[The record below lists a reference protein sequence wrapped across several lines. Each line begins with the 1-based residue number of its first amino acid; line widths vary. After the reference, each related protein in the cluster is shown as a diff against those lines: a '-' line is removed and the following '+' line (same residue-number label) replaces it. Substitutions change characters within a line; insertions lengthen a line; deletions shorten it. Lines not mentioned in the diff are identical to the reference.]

1 MMTRHRH
8 SRAPIARARLRFRR
22 FRPRAT
28 NETFSRRRAIE
39 TMRTLG
45 DARDG
50 SDGRRHHVMWL
61 ESERAE
67 ALRRAD
73 ALRAKVTASR
83 RLLSE
88 ELSRRRREVGRGG
101 TGVGMEGRGGGDGWR
116 ARTTPTASPLAS
128 PSKARLG
135 TVEGER
141 ETHRVRTE
149 RLRRETTDLNERLDD
164 LRMTLERASAASE
177 AGTSST
183 AASPTK
189 PPRTSDGGGGATSEG
204 LRRARETMKERYEKE
219 LRETRE
225 SARESCET
233 LKSELARANEEA
245 AAARS
250 ARDDAVEA
258 LRVASAESIRLAGL
272 ASSEEHERQAYVG
285 RAMVEARKEFEA
297 KIIEATSATERAEAS
312 RAEEVA
318 DLKARLGKAKA
329 EFDAHRMAESD
340 TLTSQI
346 AQQTTIQ
353 HNLVEELT
361 EAKSA
366 ELAAKTRIRELEARI
381 AEVTSALDVVTKE
394 MANAARDQNTAVLM
408 KEQALNT
415 SFDERELEME
425 ESQKT
430 LRDAVDRLTAE
441 SAERGDAIER
451 LERELKTSN
460 AALEESTK
468 TEKEST
474 ARIAVLTK
482 ELEQAKADATRFLET
497 SARDSEA
504 RIRELETRARELE
517 TELDTALKSYEKN
530 ENEYQRIIEEL
541 SEEKKTLQARRSTSD
556 DALTLSA
563 QNAKLK
569 SELEALSKELSERRK
584 SDDGIDDG
592 GGGIFGAFLGGGG
605 QSTASK
611 KKIKELEALV
621 ESESAEKAS
630 LEIKL
635 AELTAEFDAL
645 REKHA
650 RAAPSIGSFF
660 GF

>member
-1 MMTRHRH
+1 
-8 SRAPIARARLRFRR
+8 
-22 FRPRAT
+22 
-28 NETFSRRRAIE
+28 
-39 TMRTLG
+39 MRTLG

-101 TGVGMEGRGGGDGWR
+101 TGVGVGGRGGGDGWR

-189 PPRTSDGGGGATSEG
+189 PPRASDGGGGATSEG

-272 ASSEEHERQAYVG
+272 ASSEEHERQAYVE

-366 ELAAKTRIRELEARI
+366 ELAAKTRIRELEARV

-415 SFDERELEME
+415 SFDEREFEME
-425 ESQKT
+425 ENQKT
-430 LRDAVDRLTAE
+430 LRDAVDHLTAE

-451 LERELKTSN
+451 LECELKTSN

-517 TELDTALKSYEKN
+517 TELETALKSYEKN

-584 SDDGIDDG
+584 SDNGIDDG

>member
-1 MMTRHRH
+1 
-8 SRAPIARARLRFRR
+8 
-22 FRPRAT
+22 
-28 NETFSRRRAIE
+28 
-39 TMRTLG
+39 MRTLG

-101 TGVGMEGRGGGDGWR
+101 TGVGAGGRRLGGWAAGRGGGGGGGDGWR

-189 PPRTSDGGGGATSEG
+189 PPRASDGGGGATSEG

-272 ASSEEHERQAYVG
+272 ASSEEHERQAYVE

-366 ELAAKTRIRELEARI
+366 ELAAKTRIRELEARV

-415 SFDERELEME
+415 SFDEREFEME
-425 ESQKT
+425 ENQKT
-430 LRDAVDRLTAE
+430 LRDAVDHLTAE

-451 LERELKTSN
+451 LECELKTSN

-482 ELEQAKADATRFLET
+482 ELEQAKADASRFLET

>member
-101 TGVGMEGRGGGDGWR
+101 TGVGVGCRGGGDGSR
-116 ARTTPTASPLAS
+116 ARTPPTASPLAS

-164 LRMTLERASAASE
+164 LRMTLERASE

-183 AASPTK
+183 AAAPTK
-189 PPRTSDGGGGATSEG
+189 PPRASDGGGGATSEG

-233 LKSELARANEEA
+233 LKSELARANEEE

-250 ARDDAVEA
+250 ARDDTVEA

-366 ELAAKTRIRELEARI
+366 ELAAKTRIRELEARV

-425 ESQKT
+425 ENQKT

-504 RIRELETRARELE
+504 RVRELETRARELE
-517 TELDTALKSYEKN
+517 TELDTAMKSYEKN

-556 DALTLSA
+556 DASTLSA

>member
-1 MMTRHRH
+1 
-8 SRAPIARARLRFRR
+8 
-22 FRPRAT
+22 
-28 NETFSRRRAIE
+28 
-39 TMRTLG
+39 MRTLG

-101 TGVGMEGRGGGDGWR
+101 TGVGVGGRGGGDGWR

-189 PPRTSDGGGGATSEG
+189 PPRASDGGGGATSEG

-272 ASSEEHERQAYVG
+272 ASSEEHERQAYVE

-366 ELAAKTRIRELEARI
+366 ELAAKTRIRELEARV

-415 SFDERELEME
+415 SFDEREFEME
-425 ESQKT
+425 ENQKT
-430 LRDAVDRLTAE
+430 LRDAVDHLTAE

-482 ELEQAKADATRFLET
+482 ELEQAKADASRFLET

-605 QSTASK
+605 QSMASK

>member
-1 MMTRHRH
+1 M
-8 SRAPIARARLRFRR
+8 
-22 FRPRAT
+22 
-28 NETFSRRRAIE
+28 
-39 TMRTLG
+39 
-45 DARDG
+45 
-50 SDGRRHHVMWL
+50 
-61 ESERAE
+61 
-67 ALRRAD
+67 
-73 ALRAKVTASR
+73 
-83 RLLSE
+83 
-88 ELSRRRREVGRGG
+88 
-101 TGVGMEGRGGGDGWR
+101 
-116 ARTTPTASPLAS
+116 
-128 PSKARLG
+128 
-135 TVEGER
+135 EGER

-189 PPRTSDGGGGATSEG
+189 PPRASDGGGGATSEG
-204 LRRARETMKERYEKE
+204 LRRERETMKERYEKE

-272 ASSEEHERQAYVG
+272 ANSEEHERQAYVE

-366 ELAAKTRIRELEARI
+366 ELAAKTRIRELEARV

-415 SFDERELEME
+415 SFDEREFEME
-425 ESQKT
+425 ENQKT

>member
-1 MMTRHRH
+1 
-8 SRAPIARARLRFRR
+8 
-22 FRPRAT
+22 
-28 NETFSRRRAIE
+28 
-39 TMRTLG
+39 MRTLG

-101 TGVGMEGRGGGDGWR
+101 TGVGVGGRGGGDGWR

-164 LRMTLERASAASE
+164 LRTTLERASAASE

-189 PPRTSDGGGGATSEG
+189 PPRASDGGGGATSEG

-225 SARESCET
+225 SARASCET

-272 ASSEEHERQAYVG
+272 ASSEEHERQAYVE

-366 ELAAKTRIRELEARI
+366 ELAAKTRIRELEARV

-415 SFDERELEME
+415 SFDEREFEME
-425 ESQKT
+425 ENQKT

-605 QSTASK
+605 QSMASK

>member
-8 SRAPIARARLRFRR
+8 SRAPIARARLQPRRFRR
-22 FRPRAT
+22 YTT
-28 NETFSRRRAIE
+28 NETFSRRGAIE
-39 TMRTLG
+39 TMRTPR

-101 TGVGMEGRGGGDGWR
+101 TGVGVGCRGGGDGSR
-116 ARTTPTASPLAS
+116 ARTPPTASPLAS

-164 LRMTLERASAASE
+164 LRMTLERASE

-183 AASPTK
+183 AAAPTK
-189 PPRTSDGGGGATSEG
+189 PPRASDGGGGATSEG

-250 ARDDAVEA
+250 ARDDTVEA

-366 ELAAKTRIRELEARI
+366 ELAAKTRIRELEARV

-394 MANAARDQNTAVLM
+394 MSNAARDQNSAVLM

-425 ESQKT
+425 ENQKT

-504 RIRELETRARELE
+504 RVRELETRARELE
-517 TELDTALKSYEKN
+517 TELDTAMKSYEKN

>member
-1 MMTRHRH
+1 M
-8 SRAPIARARLRFRR
+8 
-22 FRPRAT
+22 
-28 NETFSRRRAIE
+28 
-39 TMRTLG
+39 
-45 DARDG
+45 
-50 SDGRRHHVMWL
+50 

-101 TGVGMEGRGGGDGWR
+101 TGVGVGGRGGGDGWR

-189 PPRTSDGGGGATSEG
+189 PPRASDGGGGATSEG

-272 ASSEEHERQAYVG
+272 ASSEEHERQAYVE

-366 ELAAKTRIRELEARI
+366 ELAAKTRIRELEARV

-415 SFDERELEME
+415 SFDEREFEME
-425 ESQKT
+425 ENQKT
-430 LRDAVDRLTAE
+430 LRDAVDHLTAE

-451 LERELKTSN
+451 LECELKTSN

-482 ELEQAKADATRFLET
+482 ELEQAKADASRFLET

>member
-1 MMTRHRH
+1 M
-8 SRAPIARARLRFRR
+8 
-22 FRPRAT
+22 
-28 NETFSRRRAIE
+28 
-39 TMRTLG
+39 
-45 DARDG
+45 
-50 SDGRRHHVMWL
+50 

-101 TGVGMEGRGGGDGWR
+101 TGVGVGGRGGGDGWR

-189 PPRTSDGGGGATSEG
+189 PPRASDGGGGATSEG

-272 ASSEEHERQAYVG
+272 ASSEEHERQAYVE

-366 ELAAKTRIRELEARI
+366 ELAAKTRIRELEARV

-415 SFDERELEME
+415 SFDEREFEME
-425 ESQKT
+425 ENQKT
-430 LRDAVDRLTAE
+430 LRDAVDHLTAE

-517 TELDTALKSYEKN
+517 TELETALKSYEKN

>member
-1 MMTRHRH
+1 M
-8 SRAPIARARLRFRR
+8 
-22 FRPRAT
+22 
-28 NETFSRRRAIE
+28 
-39 TMRTLG
+39 
-45 DARDG
+45 
-50 SDGRRHHVMWL
+50 

-101 TGVGMEGRGGGDGWR
+101 TGVGVGGRGGGDGWR

-189 PPRTSDGGGGATSEG
+189 PPRASDGGGGATSEG

-272 ASSEEHERQAYVG
+272 ASSEEHERQAYVE

-366 ELAAKTRIRELEARI
+366 ELAAKTRIRELEARV

-415 SFDERELEME
+415 SFDEREFEME
-425 ESQKT
+425 ENQKT

-441 SAERGDAIER
+441 RAERGDAIER
-451 LERELKTSN
+451 LECELKTSN

-482 ELEQAKADATRFLET
+482 ELEQAKADASRFLET

>member
-1 MMTRHRH
+1 MTMDAFA
-8 SRAPIARARLRFRR
+8 S
-22 FRPRAT
+22 T
-28 NETFSRRRAIE
+28 ST
-39 TMRTLG
+39 RTRD
-45 DARDG
+45 DAREG
-50 SDGRRHHVMWL
+50 GDGRRHTIVWL

-73 ALRAKVTASR
+73 ALRAKVMASR

-88 ELSRRRREVGRGG
+88 ELSRRKRDVGRGVG
-101 TGVGMEGRGGGDGWR
+101 RHANGANGVGMGSYARS
-116 ARTTPTASPLAS
+116 RTTTPSAS
-128 PSKARLG
+128 PSKAATFGGRLG
-135 TVEGER
+135 AVEGER
-141 ETHRVRTE
+141 ETHRAVTD
-149 RLRRETTDLNERLDD
+149 RLRRETTDLNEKLDD
-164 LRMTLERASAASE
+164 LRMKLERASAASE

-183 AASPTK
+183 AASPIK
-189 PPRTSDGGGGATSEG
+189 PPRASDGGVAVTNEALG
-204 LRRARETMKERYEKE
+204 RARETMKERYEKE

-225 SARESCET
+225 SAMESCET
-233 LKSELARANEEA
+233 LKSELARAKEEA

-272 ASSEEHERQAYVG
+272 ASSEDRERQAHVE

-297 KIIEATSATERAEAS
+297 KLSEATAASERAEAS

-318 DLKARLGKAKA
+318 DLKARLSKAKT
-329 EFDAHRMAESD
+329 EFDAHRTAESNA
-340 TLTSQI
+340 LTSQI

-353 HNLVEELT
+353 HNLVQELT

-366 ELAAKTRIRELEARI
+366 ELAAKTRIRELEARV
-381 AEVTSALDVVTKE
+381 AEVTSALDVATKE
-394 MANAARDQNTAVLM
+394 MANAAKDQNAAVLM

-425 ESQKT
+425 ETQKT
-430 LRDAVDRLTAE
+430 LRAAVDRLTAE

-451 LERELKTSN
+451 LERELKTSK
-460 AALEESTK
+460 AVLEESTK
-468 TEKEST
+468 AQKEST
-474 ARIAVLTK
+474 ARIAALTK

-504 RIRELETRARELE
+504 RVRELETRARELE
-517 TELDTALKSYEKN
+517 TEIENATKLYEKN

-541 SEEKKTLQARRSTSD
+541 SEEKKMLQARRSTSD
-556 DALTLSA
+556 DASTLAA

-569 SELEALSKELSERRK
+569 SELETLSKELSERRT
-584 SDDGIDDG
+584 SDSDSDDG

-605 QSTASK
+605 QSAASK

-630 LEIKL
+630 LEIKF

>member
-101 TGVGMEGRGGGDGWR
+101 TGVGVGCRGGGDGSR
-116 ARTTPTASPLAS
+116 ARTPPTASPLAS

-164 LRMTLERASAASE
+164 LRMTLERASE

-183 AASPTK
+183 AAAPTK
-189 PPRTSDGGGGATSEG
+189 PPRASDGGGGATSEG

-272 ASSEEHERQAYVG
+272 ASSEEHKRQAYVG

-366 ELAAKTRIRELEARI
+366 ELAAKTRIRELEARV

-425 ESQKT
+425 ENQKT

-441 SAERGDAIER
+441 SAESSDAIER

-504 RIRELETRARELE
+504 RVRELETRARELE
-517 TELDTALKSYEKN
+517 TELDTAMKSYEKN

-556 DALTLSA
+556 DASTLSA

>member
-1 MMTRHRH
+1 M
-8 SRAPIARARLRFRR
+8 
-22 FRPRAT
+22 
-28 NETFSRRRAIE
+28 
-39 TMRTLG
+39 
-45 DARDG
+45 
-50 SDGRRHHVMWL
+50 

-101 TGVGMEGRGGGDGWR
+101 TGVGVGGRGGGDGWR

-189 PPRTSDGGGGATSEG
+189 PPRASDGGGGATSEG

-272 ASSEEHERQAYVG
+272 ASSEEHERQAYVE

-366 ELAAKTRIRELEARI
+366 ELAAKTRIRELEARV

-415 SFDERELEME
+415 SFDEREFEME
-425 ESQKT
+425 ENQKT

-517 TELDTALKSYEKN
+517 TELETALKSYEKN

>member
-1 MMTRHRH
+1 
-8 SRAPIARARLRFRR
+8 
-22 FRPRAT
+22 
-28 NETFSRRRAIE
+28 
-39 TMRTLG
+39 
-45 DARDG
+45 
-50 SDGRRHHVMWL
+50 
-61 ESERAE
+61 
-67 ALRRAD
+67 
-73 ALRAKVTASR
+73 
-83 RLLSE
+83 
-88 ELSRRRREVGRGG
+88 
-101 TGVGMEGRGGGDGWR
+101 
-116 ARTTPTASPLAS
+116 
-128 PSKARLG
+128 
-135 TVEGER
+135 
-141 ETHRVRTE
+141 
-149 RLRRETTDLNERLDD
+149 
-164 LRMTLERASAASE
+164 
-177 AGTSST
+177 
-183 AASPTK
+183 
-189 PPRTSDGGGGATSEG
+189 
-204 LRRARETMKERYEKE
+204 
-219 LRETRE
+219 
-225 SARESCET
+225 
-233 LKSELARANEEA
+233 LARANEEA

-272 ASSEEHERQAYVG
+272 ASSEEHERQAYVE

-366 ELAAKTRIRELEARI
+366 ELAAKTRIRELEARV

-415 SFDERELEME
+415 SFDEREFEME
-425 ESQKT
+425 ENQKT

-517 TELDTALKSYEKN
+517 TELETALKSYEKN

>member
-1 MMTRHRH
+1 M
-8 SRAPIARARLRFRR
+8 
-22 FRPRAT
+22 
-28 NETFSRRRAIE
+28 
-39 TMRTLG
+39 
-45 DARDG
+45 
-50 SDGRRHHVMWL
+50 

-101 TGVGMEGRGGGDGWR
+101 TGVGVGGRGGGDGWR

-189 PPRTSDGGGGATSEG
+189 PPRASDGGGGATSEG

-272 ASSEEHERQAYVG
+272 ASSEEHERQAYVE

-366 ELAAKTRIRELEARI
+366 ELAAKTRIRELEARV

-415 SFDERELEME
+415 SFDEREFEME
-425 ESQKT
+425 ENQKT

-451 LERELKTSN
+451 LECELKTSN

>member
-1 MMTRHRH
+1 
-8 SRAPIARARLRFRR
+8 
-22 FRPRAT
+22 
-28 NETFSRRRAIE
+28 
-39 TMRTLG
+39 MRTLG

-101 TGVGMEGRGGGDGWR
+101 TGVGVGGRGGGDGWR

-164 LRMTLERASAASE
+164 LRTTLERASAASE

-189 PPRTSDGGGGATSEG
+189 PPRASDGGGGATSEG

-272 ASSEEHERQAYVG
+272 ANSEEHERQAYVE

-366 ELAAKTRIRELEARI
+366 ELAAKTRIRELEARV

-415 SFDERELEME
+415 SFDEREFEME
-425 ESQKT
+425 ENQKT

-605 QSTASK
+605 QSMASK

>member
-1 MMTRHRH
+1 M
-8 SRAPIARARLRFRR
+8 
-22 FRPRAT
+22 
-28 NETFSRRRAIE
+28 
-39 TMRTLG
+39 
-45 DARDG
+45 
-50 SDGRRHHVMWL
+50 

-101 TGVGMEGRGGGDGWR
+101 TGVGVGGRGGGDGWR

-177 AGTSST
+177 VGTSST

-189 PPRTSDGGGGATSEG
+189 PPRASDGGGGATSEG

-272 ASSEEHERQAYVG
+272 ASSEEHERQAYVE

-366 ELAAKTRIRELEARI
+366 ELAAKTRIRELEARV

-415 SFDERELEME
+415 SFDEREFEME
-425 ESQKT
+425 ENQKT
-430 LRDAVDRLTAE
+430 LRDAVDHLTAE

-451 LERELKTSN
+451 LECELKTSN

-482 ELEQAKADATRFLET
+482 ELEQAKADASRFLET

-517 TELDTALKSYEKN
+517 TELETALKSYEKN

>member
-1 MMTRHRH
+1 
-8 SRAPIARARLRFRR
+8 
-22 FRPRAT
+22 
-28 NETFSRRRAIE
+28 
-39 TMRTLG
+39 
-45 DARDG
+45 
-50 SDGRRHHVMWL
+50 L

-101 TGVGMEGRGGGDGWR
+101 TGVGVGGRGGGDGWR

-189 PPRTSDGGGGATSEG
+189 PPRASDGGGGATSEG

-272 ASSEEHERQAYVG
+272 ASSEEHERQAYVE

-366 ELAAKTRIRELEARI
+366 ELAAKTRIRELEARV

-415 SFDERELEME
+415 SFDEREFEME
-425 ESQKT
+425 ENQKT
-430 LRDAVDRLTAE
+430 LRDAVDHLTAE

-451 LERELKTSN
+451 LECELKTSN

-482 ELEQAKADATRFLET
+482 ELEQAKADASRFLET

>member
-1 MMTRHRH
+1 M
-8 SRAPIARARLRFRR
+8 AREDDADGVAAR
-22 FRPRAT
+22 
-28 NETFSRRRAIE
+28 
-39 TMRTLG
+39 
-45 DARDG
+45 
-50 SDGRRHHVMWL
+50 
-61 ESERAE
+61 ESEQGAFGNGGGGKR
-67 ALRRAD
+67 D
-73 ALRAKVTASR
+73 AQGENGTIASR
-83 RLLSE
+83 DDGFK
-88 ELSRRRREVGRGG
+88 REIGRFEDDVGTGERGERGG
-101 TGVGMEGRGGGDGWR
+101 DVVDGGVADE
-116 ARTTPTASPLAS
+116 
-128 PSKARLG
+128 
-135 TVEGER
+135 
-141 ETHRVRTE
+141 
-149 RLRRETTDLNERLDD
+149 
-164 LRMTLERASAASE
+164 
-177 AGTSST
+177 T
-183 AASPTK
+183 AA
-189 PPRTSDGGGGATSEG
+189 RWSDGGGGATSEG

-272 ASSEEHERQAYVG
+272 ANSEEHERQAYVE

-366 ELAAKTRIRELEARI
+366 ELAAKTRIRELEARV

-415 SFDERELEME
+415 SFDEREFEME
-425 ESQKT
+425 ENQKT

>member
-101 TGVGMEGRGGGDGWR
+101 TGVGVGGRGGGDGWR

-189 PPRTSDGGGGATSEG
+189 PPRASDGGGGATSEG

-272 ASSEEHERQAYVG
+272 ASSEEHERQAYVE

-297 KIIEATSATERAEAS
+297 KIIEATERAEAS

-366 ELAAKTRIRELEARI
+366 ELAAKTRIRELEARV

-415 SFDERELEME
+415 SFDEREFEME
-425 ESQKT
+425 ENQKT
-430 LRDAVDRLTAE
+430 LRDAVDHLTAE

-451 LERELKTSN
+451 LECELKTSN

-482 ELEQAKADATRFLET
+482 ELEQAKADASRFLET

>member
-1 MMTRHRH
+1 
-8 SRAPIARARLRFRR
+8 
-22 FRPRAT
+22 
-28 NETFSRRRAIE
+28 
-39 TMRTLG
+39 MRTLG

-101 TGVGMEGRGGGDGWR
+101 TGVGVGGRGGGDGWR

-189 PPRTSDGGGGATSEG
+189 PPRASDGGGGATSEG

-272 ASSEEHERQAYVG
+272 ASSEEHERQAYVE

-366 ELAAKTRIRELEARI
+366 ELAAKTRIRELEARV

-415 SFDERELEME
+415 SFDEREFEME
-425 ESQKT
+425 ENQKT
-430 LRDAVDRLTAE
+430 LRDAVDHLTAE

-451 LERELKTSN
+451 LECELKTSN

-517 TELDTALKSYEKN
+517 TELETALKSYEKN

>member
-1 MMTRHRH
+1 MMTRHLH
-8 SRAPIARARLRFRR
+8 SRAPIARARLQPRRFRR
-22 FRPRAT
+22 GTTKGTFFRRG
-28 NETFSRRRAIE
+28 AIE
-39 TMRTLG
+39 TMRTLS

-101 TGVGMEGRGGGDGWR
+101 TGGGVGCRGGGDGSR
-116 ARTTPTASPLAS
+116 ARTPPTASPLAS

-141 ETHRVRTE
+141 ETHRVRTD

-164 LRMTLERASAASE
+164 LRMTLKRASAASE

-189 PPRTSDGGGGATSEG
+189 PPRASDGGGGATSEG

-329 EFDAHRMAESD
+329 EFDAHRTAESD

-366 ELAAKTRIRELEARI
+366 ELAAKTRIRELEARV

-394 MANAARDQNTAVLM
+394 MSNAARDQNSAVLM

-425 ESQKT
+425 ENQKT
-430 LRDAVDRLTAE
+430 LHDAVDRLTAE

-460 AALEESTK
+460 AALEESTR

-504 RIRELETRARELE
+504 RVRELETRTRELE
-517 TELDTALKSYEKN
+517 TELDTAMKSYEKN

-556 DALTLSA
+556 DASTLSA

>member
-1 MMTRHRH
+1 M
-8 SRAPIARARLRFRR
+8 
-22 FRPRAT
+22 
-28 NETFSRRRAIE
+28 
-39 TMRTLG
+39 
-45 DARDG
+45 
-50 SDGRRHHVMWL
+50 

-101 TGVGMEGRGGGDGWR
+101 TGVGVGGRGGGDGWR

-189 PPRTSDGGGGATSEG
+189 PPRASDGGGGATSEG

-272 ASSEEHERQAYVG
+272 ASSEEHERQAYVE

-366 ELAAKTRIRELEARI
+366 ELAAKTRIRELEARV

-415 SFDERELEME
+415 SFDEREFEME
-425 ESQKT
+425 ENQKT
-430 LRDAVDRLTAE
+430 LRDAVDHLTAE
-441 SAERGDAIER
+441 SAERGDVIER
-451 LERELKTSN
+451 LECELKTSN

-482 ELEQAKADATRFLET
+482 ELEQAKADASRFLET

>member
-1 MMTRHRH
+1 M
-8 SRAPIARARLRFRR
+8 
-22 FRPRAT
+22 
-28 NETFSRRRAIE
+28 
-39 TMRTLG
+39 
-45 DARDG
+45 
-50 SDGRRHHVMWL
+50 

-101 TGVGMEGRGGGDGWR
+101 TGVGVGGRGGGDGWR

-189 PPRTSDGGGGATSEG
+189 PPRASDGGGGATSEG

-272 ASSEEHERQAYVG
+272 ASSEEHERQAYVE

-366 ELAAKTRIRELEARI
+366 ELAAKTRIRELEARV

-415 SFDERELEME
+415 SFDEREFEME
-425 ESQKT
+425 ENQKT
-430 LRDAVDRLTAE
+430 LRDAVDHLTAE

-482 ELEQAKADATRFLET
+482 ELEQAKADASRFLET

>member
-1 MMTRHRH
+1 
-8 SRAPIARARLRFRR
+8 
-22 FRPRAT
+22 
-28 NETFSRRRAIE
+28 
-39 TMRTLG
+39 MRTLG

-101 TGVGMEGRGGGDGWR
+101 TGVGVGGRGGGDGWR

-189 PPRTSDGGGGATSEG
+189 PPRASDGGGGATSEG

-272 ASSEEHERQAYVG
+272 ASSEEHERQAYVE

-366 ELAAKTRIRELEARI
+366 ELAAKTRIRELEARV

-415 SFDERELEME
+415 SFDEREFEME
-425 ESQKT
+425 ENQKT
-430 LRDAVDRLTAE
+430 LRDAVDHLTAE

-451 LERELKTSN
+451 LECELKTSN

-482 ELEQAKADATRFLET
+482 ELEQAKADASRFLET